1 MKRKLLIL
9 ITLFTF
15 TLGAFAQNAAQARK
29 LLDRTAALVGR
40 KGGASANFSIS
51 GNKVT
56 ATSGT
61 LAIKGA
67 MFNAHTPKATI
78 WYNGKT
84 QWTYMKSTNEVN
96 VSKPT
101 EAKRMQMNPLTFLSM
116 YKNGYTLSMSS
127 EGNNKVVHMTAQ
139 NKQRT
144 VQEVYITINPK
155 TAVPSK
161 IRMRDVKKNWTTITI
176 SNFQAKNQSTKSFS
190 FNAKDFPSAEI
201 VDLR

>member
-1 MKRKLLIL
+1 
-9 ITLFTF
+9 
-15 TLGAFAQNAAQARK
+15 
-29 LLDRTAALVGR
+29 
-40 KGGASANFSIS
+40 
-51 GNKVT
+51 
-56 ATSGT
+56 
-61 LAIKGA
+61 

-116 YKNGYTLSMSS
+116 YKNGYTLSMNS
-127 EGNNKVVHMTAQ
+127 EGSNKVVHMTAQ